1 MIIYI
6 ITSTISNVHD
16 YIEQVL
22 DVYGRKS
29 KKIIKLLE
37 KSLKIFIKTDQLFIV
52 GDTKDVSIVMDYAD
66 TIVDYADTGFS
77 SFAIEY
83 LRENEKGCETVLAQL
98 ESFEQ
103 EIGIENLLTLSF

>member
-1 MIIYI
+1 MFMIILNKFWMF
-6 ITSTISNVHD
+6 TEEKV
-16 YIEQVL
+16 
-22 DVYGRKS
+22 

-66 TIVDYADTGFS
+66 ADTIVDYADTGFS

-83 LRENEKGCETVLAQL
+83 LRENEKFRETVFACSYGAQVVTFKQKKWTKI
-98 ESFEQ
+98 S
-103 EIGIENLLTLSF
+103 

>member
-1 MIIYI
+1 MFMIILNKFWMF
-6 ITSTISNVHD
+6 TEEKV
-16 YIEQVL
+16 
-22 DVYGRKS
+22 

-83 LRENEKGCETVLAQL
+83 LRENEKFRETVFACSYGAQVVT
-98 ESFEQ
+98 FKPKKMD
-103 EIGIENLLTLSF
+103 ENLVTLSL